1 MHAMMELSHKKLVV
15 WKKSIDLVNEIYTL
29 TAEFPSAELY
39 GLTGQLRRSAVSI
52 PSNIAEGSARSSN
65 SERKRFLEIA
75 RSSLVELDTQLE
87 IALSL
92 QMCSEDD
99 VQSITKTMNRLFGL
113 LSGLISRV
121 SS

>member
-1 MHAMMELSHKKLVV
+1 MELSHKKLVV

-52 PSNIAEGSARSSN
+52 PSNIAEGLARSSN

-87 IALSL
+87 IALRL
-92 QMCSEDD
+92 QLCSEDD
-99 VQSITKTMNRLFGL
+99 VQSITETMNRLFGL